1 MAPNRFTR
9 LSDADLRDA
18 WADEARDFTPWL
30 FDNIEF
36 LSDALGIELE
46 ATRIEAPVES
56 YSADIVAKDV
66 QTGERVLIENQ
77 LEPSDHTHLGQI
89 LTYLAGIGAKSVVWI
104 ARRFREPHRS
114 AVRWLNEHT
123 GDDFAFF
130 AVRLRAVRI
139 GDSPFAPIFEV
150 VEQPNNW
157 ERIVRGKTVAAESE
171 LTRLRHR
178 FWSRYLQ
185 KHPGTFAPSRHSNV
199 WIPML
204 PDGTVVLSMYVGSKT
219 SGMFLRG
226 RFGADGEQ
234 IAPIM
239 SRHADT
245 LEKILGTIR
254 PGGPAHYYVTS
265 IDIAVQQEP
274 RWDELIDWMDAQR
287 KRYVDAFRTIEPLEI
302 DRG

>member
-1 MAPNRFTR
+1 M
-9 LSDADLRDA
+9 SDLPVIAMGSMVPKA
-18 WADEARDFTPWL
+18 SL
-30 FDNIEF
+30 FDNIDF

-46 ATRIEAPVES
+46 ATRIEAPIEN

-66 QTGERVLIENQ
+66 RTGERVLIENQ
-77 LEPSDHTHLGQI
+77 LEPSDHTYLGQI
-89 LTYLAGIGAKSVVWI
+89 LTYLAGVEAKSVVWI

-114 AVRWLNEHT
+114 VIRWLNEHT
-123 GDDFAFF
+123 GDDFAFI
-130 AVRLRAVRI
+130 AVRLLAVRI
-139 GDSPFAPIFEV
+139 GDSPFAPISEV

-157 ERIVRGKTVAAESE
+157 ERIVRGRKAAAQSE

-185 KHPGTFAPSRHSNV
+185 KHPGTFAPRRHSNV

-204 PDGTVVLSMYVGSKT
+204 SDGSVVLSMYVGSKT

-234 IAPIM
+234 LAPIM

-245 LEKILGTIR
+245 LEKFLGANQ
-254 PGGPAHYYVTS
+254 PGGLVHYYVTS
-265 IDIAVQQEP
+265 LDIAVQQES
-274 RWDELIDWMDAQR
+274 RWDEPIAWMDAQR
-287 KRYVDAFRTIEPLEI
+287 HRYADAFRSIELLEV